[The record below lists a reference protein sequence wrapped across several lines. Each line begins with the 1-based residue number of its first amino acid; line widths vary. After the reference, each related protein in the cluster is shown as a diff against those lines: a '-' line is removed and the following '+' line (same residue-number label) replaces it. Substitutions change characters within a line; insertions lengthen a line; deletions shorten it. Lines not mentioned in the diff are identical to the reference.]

1 LDSRVLVEASTGQ
14 ASTAFRMEN
23 PYEHDPHEHPR
34 FIDDEIPEDGQK
46 KQLLHKLAPRRE
58 HHLGSFTDGNMVK

>member
-1 LDSRVLVEASTGQ
+1 
-14 ASTAFRMEN
+14 MEN